1 MLSEKLLATAFTRAV
16 KQGTLAVTTAGGMR
30 MTFGDGQPPQVSIRF
45 ADAAAQLA
53 LCLHPELK
61 LGELFTDGRI
71 IIERGTIYDLFQVIL
86 KGSRGDLNELPLR
99 RLRKIRAWMQRRDA
113 NDARRSK
120 RNVAHHYDL
129 DGRLYALFL
138 DSDRQYSCAYF
149 DHPDATLEEAQ
160 MAKKRHIAAKL
171 LVDPGHSV
179 LDIGSGWGGLGLY
192 LAQVAGAGSVRG
204 VTLSEEQLEAA
215 RRRAAAAGV
224 LDRVHFEL
232 EDYRTTAGNFDRI
245 VSVGMFEHVGVPSY
259 DGYIPVLSE
268 IVPSIERAG
277 LIVTDIEV
285 LRMHYAETLK
295 AWRERFVAHRD
306 EVLKLYDERF
316 CRMWECYL
324 AMSESAFRFQDSVVF
339 QIQLARRNDAVPLTR
354 DYIAEREVALKL
366 AENTELK
373 RSA

>member
-1 MLSEKLLATAFTRAV
+1 
-16 KQGTLAVTTAGGMR
+16 
-30 MTFGDGQPPQVSIRF
+30 
-45 ADAAAQLA
+45 
-53 LCLHPELK
+53 
-61 LGELFTDGRI
+61 
-71 IIERGTIYDLFQVIL
+71 
-86 KGSRGDLNELPLR
+86 
-99 RLRKIRAWMQRRDA
+99 
-113 NDARRSK
+113 
-120 RNVAHHYDL
+120 
-129 DGRLYALFL
+129 
-138 DSDRQYSCAYF
+138 
-149 DHPDATLEEAQ
+149 
-160 MAKKRHIAAKL
+160 
-171 LVDPGHSV
+171 
-179 LDIGSGWGGLGLY
+179 
-192 LAQVAGAGSVRG
+192 
-204 VTLSEEQLEAA
+204 
-215 RRRAAAAGV
+215 
-224 LDRVHFEL
+224 
-232 EDYRTTAGNFDRI
+232 
-245 VSVGMFEHVGVPSY
+245 MFEHVGAPSY
-259 DGYIPVLSE
+259 DAYFRTCRQLLKEDGVMLLHTIGRSGTPYPTNPWITRYIFPGGYIPVLSE